1 MKQQEKTPKKQI
13 EKNETLKLIQNDNA
27 QFFEIMTPDG
37 EKSGSFLTNQVTLF
51 LVKIFYWLEA
61 LQNCWLLVIAEAYYI
76 LEWSSQVEEI
86 PRRRNARFGRNWND
100 FACRLRP
107 VSFQMVEK
115 QCY

>member
-1 MKQQEKTPKKQI
+1 MTLKKFREKTPKKQI

-61 LQNCWLLVIAEAYYI
+61 LQNCWLLVIAEA
-76 LEWSSQVEEI
+76 
-86 PRRRNARFGRNWND
+86 
-100 FACRLRP
+100 
-107 VSFQMVEK
+107 
-115 QCY
+115 

>member
-1 MKQQEKTPKKQI
+1 MTLKKFREKTPKKQI

-61 LQNCWLLVIAEAYYI
+61 LQNCWLLVIAEAY
-76 LEWSSQVEEI
+76 LSG
-86 PRRRNARFGRNWND
+86 RRRLKKFPAVEM
-100 FACRLRP
+100 P
-107 VSFQMVEK
+107 VFHLHVASFILDG
-115 QCY
+115 